1 MRNAR
6 AEEPS
11 SRLTRVDVVLSGA
24 AALAALA
31 LYVTTL
37 LPDVGGPE
45 DSPKFQFLGAVLGT
59 AHPPGYPLYTMVSW
73 AFSHVPWGSVAYR
86 ANLLSAVAGALAVG
100 LTYGGARLM
109 GLPRLVAVGAALGL
123 ATGRWFWWYSSLAEV
138 YSFAAM
144 LVAATLVLTLAWA
157 RTRQPVFFYAAVLG
171 AGFATAHHPLA
182 VGLVPAVGLFA
193 LCIEGRGVLR
203 PTRIAVAAT
212 LFLAG
217 YLPYLYIVSRTLAPA
232 PYVEA
237 SAKNL
242 AQLFDIIMA
251 RRYANQVMP
260 FGLSR
265 LLGERVDLVARL
277 VVLEISVVGVAL
289 IIVGVALGWRR
300 FHREMIL
307 LSVTALATVSL
318 VLATAGESQG
328 MLSPAMPEIWLL
340 VGVGATALAR
350 RVRWAHAPG
359 VMLAGL
365 AIGLPTYNLE
375 RNFDHNNL
383 HGQQA
388 RADWFRTFITGLGPK
403 AAFVDENYPI
413 DMTVRYFD
421 LVEDPIPRRR
431 FKRVGWRAQD
441 ARQARRE
448 GFDVVAFE
456 GGAALLEAEGLRFEP
471 LVIRQ
476 DLSRFLERLDGDDI
490 VVALAKNTLMP
501 RELSGLGLH
510 RDRQVV
516 PVARAASITAVIAN
530 ANGTGRRD
538 ARGDGTFRFEA
549 GPDALLP
556 EVASVPRA
564 HIALRADESVA
575 AIEID
580 GTPVVEAPDGLLL
593 VVMSA
598 AGHIQHSEAFPSSAQ
613 VRPVFAARDV
623 QPSRLAGEAF
633 DRACT
638 QVESGSFVD
647 VSPVAVAGG
656 LTAQLEPEQQAD
668 WTIRVTGPTTFVP
681 TLEVVHGS
689 AKASLEVSRQP
700 GDSEVTELRA
710 RVDTRRLRD
719 NFESSTKSVFRV
731 SLGALP
737 VDASARLAP
746 RGSGVSRALL
756 CAAPP
761 PDLVDD
767 GSGEAILPLGAAGRP
782 YFGAGWHPPERIG
795 RGAVRWASQERSIL
809 LLPLEEGRDLYLN
822 LQMRHA
828 FGDDTVSVSLNGH
841 SLGSR
846 PVSAGWT
853 RQSWPVPAS
862 AIRNGTNELVFVS
875 SRTGIPRDLG
885 EGDDSRRLGWAMRR
899 LTIGDRQRRASA
911 LQ

>member
-6 AEEPS
+6 DGEPS
-11 SRLTRVDVVLSGA
+11 SRLTWADVVLSGA
-24 AALAALA
+24 AAVAALA

-73 AFSHVPWGSVAYR
+73 AFSHLPWGSVAYR
-86 ANLLSAVAGALAVG
+86 ANLLSAVSGALAVG
-100 LTYGGARLM
+100 LTCYAARLM
-109 GLPRLVAVGAALGL
+109 QLARAAALVAALGL

-138 YSFAAM
+138 YAFAAM
-144 LVAATLVLTLAWA
+144 LVAATLVLALAWA
-157 RTRQPVFFYAAVLG
+157 RTQRAALFYAAVLV
-171 AGFATAHHPLA
+171 AGLATAHHPLA
-182 VGLVPAVGLFA
+182 VSLVPAVAPYA
-193 LCIEGRGVLR
+193 LLTAGKRMLR
-203 PTRIAVAAT
+203 PAVVATAAA
-212 LFLAG
+212 LFLGG
-217 YLPYLYIVSRTLAPA
+217 YVPYFYIISRTLAPA

-237 SAKNL
+237 SARNL
-242 AQLFDIIMA
+242 AQLADIILV
-251 RRYANQVMP
+251 RLYTNQVMP
-260 FGLSR
+260 FGVAQLM
-265 LLGERVDLVARL
+265 GDRVVLVARL
-277 VVLEISVVGVAL
+277 IVLEISVVGVAL

-307 LSVTALATVSL
+307 LTVTALGTVSL
-318 VLATAGESQG
+318 VLITAGESQG

-421 LVEDPIPRRR
+421 LVEDPIPGRR
-431 FKRVGWRAQD
+431 FKSVGWRAQD

-490 VVALAKNTLMP
+490 VVALAKNTPMP

-510 RDRQVV
+510 RDRQVA

-668 WTIRVTGPTTFVP
+668 WTIRVAGPTTFFP
-681 TLEVVHGS
+681 TLEKVHGIG
-689 AKASLEVSRQP
+689 KASLEVSHP
-700 GDSEVTELRA
+700 ADDPEVTELKVKIDA
-710 RVDTRRLRD
+710 RRPRD
-719 NFESSTKSVFRV
+719 NFESPTKSAFRIG
-731 SLGALP
+731 LGALP
-737 VDASARLAP
+737 RGASARLAP
-746 RGSGVSRALL
+746 VGPGSRRAVL

-761 PDLVDD
+761 PDLVND
-767 GSGEAILPLGAAGRP
+767 GSRRAILPLGAAGAP
-782 YFGAGWHPPERIG
+782 YFGVGWHPPERIG
-795 RGAVRWASQERSIL
+795 QGSVRWTSQERSIV
-809 LLPLEEGRDLYLN
+809 LLPLEQRSDHLLT
-822 LQMRHA
+822 MDVRHA
-828 FGDDTVSVSLNGH
+828 IADDTVSVSVNGH
-841 SLGSR
+841 GLGSQQ
-846 PVSAGWT
+846 VSRGWM
-853 RQSWPVPAS
+853 RHSWLIPAS
-862 AIRNGTNELVFVS
+862 VVRAGTNEFAFVS
-875 SRTGIPRDLG
+875 TRMGIPRDLG
-885 EGDDSRRLGWAMRR
+885 QSDDGRRLGWAVRR
-899 LTIGDRQRRASA
+899 LTVETR
-911 LQ
+911 